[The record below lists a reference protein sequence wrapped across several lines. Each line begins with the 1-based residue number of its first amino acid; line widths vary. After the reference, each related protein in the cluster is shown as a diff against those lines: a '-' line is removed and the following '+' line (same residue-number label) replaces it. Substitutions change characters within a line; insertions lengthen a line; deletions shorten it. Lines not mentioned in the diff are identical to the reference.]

1 MHLLISKKIVIYLLT
16 FCFLV
21 SINNISF
28 MNVSFPKI
36 SKIEINGLNLDER
49 KKIESI
55 IYDSNFK
62 SIFHLDKQYLKK
74 KISSIDIIEQF
85 EIYKNYPSTLK
96 IFIEKTKILAQTKRN
111 GFDYLIG
118 SNGKLIENRNSILD
132 LPFIFG
138 DLNISEFLK
147 LKKDIDNSLFDFSEI
162 SNLYIFK
169 SSRWDIET
177 RNGNLIK
184 LPKNNIEEIL
194 NLYVR
199 WSNEKKINEKT
210 IIDFRQK
217 NQIILNE
224 K

>member
-1 MHLLISKKIVIYLLT
+1 MHLLISKKIIIYLLL

-21 SINNISF
+21 SINNISLI
-28 MNVSFPKI
+28 NVSFPKI
-36 SKIEINGLNLDER
+36 NQIEISGLNLDER
-49 KKIESI
+49 KRIESI

-74 KISSIDIIEQF
+74 KISSINIIEQF
-85 EIYKNYPSTLK
+85 EIFKNYPSTLK
-96 IFIEKTKILAQTKRN
+96 IFIEKTEILAQTKRN

-118 SNGKLIENRNSILD
+118 SNGKLIENKDFVLE

-138 DLNISEFLK
+138 DLDISEFLK
-147 LKKDIDNSLFDFSEI
+147 LKRKIDSSLFEFSEI
-162 SNLYIFK
+162 SNLYLYK
-169 SSRWDIET
+169 SNRWDIET

-184 LPKNNIEEIL
+184 LPKKDIEEIL

-199 WSNEKKINEKT
+199 MSNEKKINEKT
-210 IIDFRQK
+210 IVDFRQQ

>member
-1 MHLLISKKIVIYLLT
+1 MHLLISKKIIIYLLL

-21 SINNISF
+21 SINNTSL
-28 MNVSFPKI
+28 MNISFPKI
-36 SKIEINGLNLDER
+36 NQIEISGLNLDER

-74 KISSIDIIEQF
+74 EISSINIIEQF
-85 EIYKNYPSTLK
+85 EIFKNYPSTLK
-96 IFIEKTKILAQTKRN
+96 IFIEKTKILAQTKKN

-118 SNGKLIENRNSILD
+118 SNGKLIENKDFTLE

-138 DLNISEFLK
+138 DLNILEFLE
-147 LKKDIDNSLFDFSEI
+147 LKRKIDSSLFEFSEV
-162 SNLYIFK
+162 SNLYLYK
-169 SSRWDIET
+169 SKRWDIET
-177 RNGNLIK
+177 YDGILIK
-184 LPKNNIEEIL
+184 LPKNNVKEIL
-194 NLYVR
+194 NIYVQM
-199 WSNEKKINEKT
+199 SKEKKINKKT
-210 IIDFRQK
+210 IIDFRQE

>member
-1 MHLLISKKIVIYLLT
+1 
-16 FCFLV
+16 
-21 SINNISF
+21 

-49 KKIESI
+49 RKIENI
-55 IYDSNFK
+55 IYDSNSK
-62 SIFHLDKQYLKK
+62 NIFHLDKEYLKK
-74 KISSIDIIEQF
+74 KINSINIIEQF
-85 EIYKNYPSTLK
+85 EIFKKYPSTLK
-96 IFIEKTKILAQTKRN
+96 IFIEKTKILAKTKRN

-118 SNGKLIENRNSILD
+118 SNGKLIENKDFILE

-138 DLNISEFLK
+138 DLDISEFLK
-147 LKKDIDNSLFDFSEI
+147 LKRKIDSSIFEFSEI
-162 SNLYIFK
+162 SNLYLYK
-169 SSRWDIET
+169 SNRWDIET

-184 LPKNNIEEIL
+184 LPNNNIKEIL

-199 WSNEKKINEKT
+199 MTNEKKINEKT

>member
-1 MHLLISKKIVIYLLT
+1 M

-21 SINNISF
+21 SINNISL
-28 MNVSFPKI
+28 MNFSFPKI
-36 SKIEINGLNLDER
+36 SKIEINGLNLDEK
-49 KKIESI
+49 KKIEKI

-62 SIFHLDKQYLKK
+62 NIFHLDKEYLNK
-74 KISSIDIIEQF
+74 KINSINIIERFQIF
-85 EIYKNYPSTLK
+85 KNYPSTLK
-96 IFIEKTKILAQTKRN
+96 IFIERTKILAQTKRN
-111 GFDYLIG
+111 GSDYLIG
-118 SNGKLIENRNSILD
+118 SNGKLIENKGFMLE

-138 DLNISEFLK
+138 DLDISEFLK
-147 LKKDIDNSLFDFSEI
+147 LKIKIDSSLFEFSEI
-162 SNLYIFK
+162 SNLYIYK
-169 SSRWDIET
+169 SKRWDIET

-199 WSNEKKINEKT
+199 MSNEKRINEKT
-210 IIDFRQK
+210 IVDFRQK